1 MLGNPL
7 VAQRVATFLETP
19 QDVFTLY
26 SLDSSRFSFRG
37 TACTQQLWQ
46 QLFYRLRLQP
56 VWPEKTWY
64 ANLQEGQRTQGLWRL
79 GEVSSVCA
87 EAAFPSAPAACVSVD
102 GLGRPRVITCTH
114 GKKVGVSVLTACL
127 QHEKSSELILNSG
140 LFEDSDLEASGDSYQ
155 GSPTWTSGRK
165 KLRRRKSPGT
175 GGDLGAFHQPSGKF
189 LLPVRRN
196 SAAVVQLP
204 RVEELPSS
212 MSVCPQRIRDS
223 VPCDG
228 WEFSDDSEWVV
239 WRRLGQRSFGYAKLT
254 QGEDVTASLSWA
266 EGHGDA
272 ISTVDLVGCGGER
285 ALSFP
290 LRVASGTQEGELGVW
305 TPREETLWMVAKSVG
320 PSPVSALSW
329 LARRPHAPHEVPS
342 AEGDEALPPQ
352 MEGDEDDSSN
362 SEESNELDTDSDS
375 ATDSSDEKLPSDYLL
390 PDDYLRCPH
399 LYTETHSNP
408 WLLAAGEWGGGVVM
422 YDTRQALEPVLTLV
436 QHQASV
442 TVVKPAVGGQSLVT
456 GDVDGKVYLWDL
468 RRMYEP
474 RQKLC
479 CPCLVDRWLTR
490 SYSTSEGLSVLT
502 FGVGQLSI
510 TNIETCR
517 S

>member
-19 QDVFTLY
+19 RDVFTFY
-26 SLDSSRFSFRG
+26 SLDSSRFSFRHV
-37 TACTQQLWQ
+37 ACTQQLWQ
-46 QLFYRLRLQP
+46 QLFYRLRLHP
-56 VWPEKTWY
+56 VWPEKSWY
-64 ANLQEGQRTQGLWRL
+64 ANLQEGQRTQGLWRQ
-79 GEVSSVCA
+79 GDVGSECA
-87 EAAFPSAPAACVSVD
+87 EAAFPSIPAACVSVD
-102 GLGRPRVITCTH
+102 GWGRPRVLTCTR
-114 GKKVGVSVLTACL
+114 GKKVGLSVLTACL
-127 QHEKSSELILNSG
+127 RQEKSSELNLNSA
-140 LFEDSDLEASGDSYQ
+140 LFEDSDLEADSYQ
-155 GSPTWTSGRK
+155 GSPTWASGRK
-165 KLRRRKSPGT
+165 KFRRRKSPGN

-196 SAAVVQLP
+196 IAAVIQLP
-204 RVEELPSS
+204 RVEALPAT
-212 MSVCPQRIRDS
+212 MPVCPQRIRDS
-223 VPCDG
+223 VSCDR

-239 WRRLGQRSFGYAKLT
+239 WRRIGQRSFGYADLT
-254 QGEDVTASLSWA
+254 QSEDVTISLSWA
-266 EGHGDA
+266 EGHSDA

-329 LARRPHAPHEVPS
+329 LARRPHAPHEVP
-342 AEGDEALPPQ
+342 AVPPQ
-352 MEGDEDDSSN
+352 MEGGGDDSSN
-362 SEESNELDTDSDS
+362 SENSNEPDTDSDS
-375 ATDSSDEKLPSDYLL
+375 VTDSSELTAEKLPSDYLL

-422 YDTRQALEPVLTLV
+422 YDTRQALDPVLTFV
-436 QHQASV
+436 QHKTAV
-442 TVVKPAVGGQSLVT
+442 TVVQPAVGGKSLVT
-456 GDVDGKVYLWDL
+456 GDVDGKVCLWDL

-474 RQKLC
+474 RQKLY
-479 CPCLVDRWLTR
+479 CPGLVDRWLTR

-502 FGVGQLSI
+502 FGAGLLSI